1 MKLNRNGL
9 LAKYWLWMGDGDSL
23 PGDFCKFF
31 WGMVWRLSLCSI
43 AAFCAIGILIF
54 LLAVGVTGWHHKRI
68 TALVLT
74 GAVTGALIVWRRR
87 QLLKFQV
94 VREVLLVSSTKIE
107 SIKENYCP
115 RIQWEGDDS

>member
-1 MKLNRNGL
+1 
-9 LAKYWLWMGDGDSL
+9 
-23 PGDFCKFF
+23 
-31 WGMVWRLSLCSI
+31 MVWRLSLCSI